1 MNANQTPESDRP
13 GDDAPRPFLA
23 PCRIVP
29 ATAPFRWLAA
39 GWKDLR
45 AAPRQSLS
53 WGLVV
58 FSLSLSIG
66 TAAYALGSLVM
77 LLTMMSGFVLIGPL
91 LAIALYTISWRL
103 DRGRAPS
110 FRRSTAEIRRQLGNC
125 AVYALVLMVVF
136 LVWARA
142 GSMVHVFFP
151 VEAEPDWR
159 KLITFL
165 GIGSAVGSIFAVIT
179 FSASAFSLPML
190 TDRQTDT
197 VTAVVT
203 SINAVLR
210 NKPAMLVWMAIIV
223 FSVALGF
230 ATAFVGLI
238 VLFPLLGHATWHSY
252 KDVIDASDWP
262 PNEPMGLP

>member
-1 MNANQTPESDRP
+1 MSEQDPASPEIPEEASL
-13 GDDAPRPFLA
+13 PFVA

-29 ATAPFRWLAA
+29 ASAPLRWLAA

-45 AAPRQSLS
+45 AAWRQSLS

-58 FSLSLSIG
+58 FVLSLIISLI
-66 TAAYALGSLVM
+66 AYSLGSLVM
-77 LLTMMSGFVLIGPL
+77 LLTLLSGFVLIGPL
-91 LAIALYTISWRL
+91 LAIALYIISWRL
-103 DRGRAPS
+103 ESGRAPS
-110 FRRSTAEIRRQLGNC
+110 FRRSIAEGKRQLGNC

-136 LVWARA
+136 LIWARS

-151 VEAEPDWR
+151 VEAEPD
-159 KLITFL
+159 LGQLTTFL
-165 GIGSAVGSIFAVIT
+165 GIGSAVGAMFATIT
-179 FSASAFSLPML
+179 FAASAFSLPMI

-203 SINAVLR
+203 SVNAVLR
-210 NKPAMLVWMAIIV
+210 NKPAMLVWMSILV
-223 FSVALGF
+223 LSVLIGF

-252 KDVIDASDWP
+252 KDVIDASAWP

>member
-1 MNANQTPESDRP
+1 MSQQDPASPEIPEEASL
-13 GDDAPRPFLA
+13 PFVA

-29 ATAPFRWLAA
+29 VSAPLRWLAA

-45 AAPRQSLS
+45 AAWRQSLS

-58 FSLSLSIG
+58 FVLSLTISLI
-66 TAAYALGSLVM
+66 AYSLGSLVL
-77 LLTMMSGFVLIGPL
+77 LLTLLSGFVLMGPL
-91 LAIALYTISWRL
+91 LAIALYIISWRL
-103 DRGRAPS
+103 ERGRAPT
-110 FRRSTAEIRRQLGNC
+110 FRRSIAEARRQLGNC

-136 LVWARA
+136 LIWARS

-151 VEAEPDWR
+151 IEAAPD
-159 KLITFL
+159 LAQLTTFL
-165 GIGSAVGSIFAVIT
+165 GVGSAVGAVFAAIT
-179 FSASAFSLPML
+179 FAASAFSLPMI

-203 SINAVLR
+203 SVNAVLR
-210 NKPAMLVWMAIIV
+210 NKPAMLVWMSILV
-223 FSVALGF
+223 LSVLIGF

-262 PNEPMGLP
+262 RNEPMGMP